1 MDSIRSFPVSVIGLD
16 LGDRWG
22 HYSVLGV
29 DGRVQ
34 GEGRVGMTKKKLRE
48 FFGSVPQVRIAIEAG
63 THSPW
68 VSRLLTDLG
77 HRVIVANPRQLAFI
91 YRSGKKT
98 DEVDAE
104 KLARVARLDPELLCP
119 IRHRGKRAQADLAVV
134 RGRDALVRSR
144 GDLIRHVRGMVKSMG
159 SRIPSGMSAEAFH
172 HKAESHIP
180 SELLPALKPVLES
193 ILMLTTQIKEMDRE
207 IGRLCKER
215 YPETG
220 LLMQISGVGP
230 ITALTFVLTIE
241 DPSRFLRSRDV
252 AAFLGLVPRRD
263 SSGQRDPELS
273 ITKAGDRLL
282 RRLLVQCAHHILA
295 KNRPDTDIRRWGVGL
310 ANRGGKNA
318 KKRAVVAVARKL
330 SVVLHRL
337 WVTGQEY
344 EPLRQS
350 KRVA

>member
-1 MDSIRSFPVSVIGLD
+1 MDLSISSPVSVIGFD
-16 LGDRWG
+16 LGDRYG
-22 HYSVLGV
+22 YYSILGR
-29 DGRVQ
+29 DGRVE
-34 GEGRVGMTKKKLRE
+34 GAGRVRMTGKKLRE
-48 FFGSVPQVRIAIEAG
+48 FFGQSPRVRVAIEAG

-77 HRVIVANPRQLAFI
+77 HDVIVANPRQLAFI
-91 YRSGKKT
+91 YKSAKKT

-119 IRHRGKRAQADLAVV
+119 IRHRGKQAQADLAVV
-134 RGRDALVRSR
+134 RSRDALVRCR
-144 GDLIRHVRGMVKSMG
+144 GDLIRHLRGSVKSMG
-159 SRIPSGMSAEAFH
+159 VRIPGGLSPAAFH
-172 HKAESHIP
+172 HKAEEYLP
-180 SELLPALKPVLES
+180 EELLPALKPILES
-193 ILMLTTQIKEMDRE
+193 LSTMTEQIKVMDRE
-207 IGRLCKER
+207 IERLCKER
-215 YPETG
+215 YPETS
-220 LLMQISGVGP
+220 LLRRISGVGP

-241 DPSRFLRSRDV
+241 DPHRFLRSRDV

-263 SSGQRDPELS
+263 SSGRRDPELS
-273 ITKAGDRLL
+273 ITKAGDRLV

-295 KNRPDTDIRRWGVGL
+295 ENRPDTDIRRWGVGL

-330 SVVLHRL
+330 SVVMHRL